1 MFEGDC
7 ITFFKWHL
15 LQITLAPWHMPQAVV
30 DRNACQKEGETHKD
44 AERRVGGRKE
54 CECVSECIR
63 ESEESES
70 NTD

>member
-1 MFEGDC
+1 MFEEDC
-7 ITFFKWHL
+7 VTFLKWHL
-15 LQITLAPWHMPQAVV
+15 LQVTLAPWHKPQAVV

-44 AERRVGGRKE
+44 AERRVGGRR
-54 CECVSECIR
+54 ECVSECIR